1 MGALILLY
9 FAIGMLY
16 CVSVFYY
23 LTTSRLDEFKNA
35 LNSANS
41 KRMKHRV
48 IILSMI
54 IVVLFWPKFLIENII

>member
-1 MGALILLY
+1 MKTLILLY

-16 CVSVFYY
+16 CVAVFNY
-23 LTTSRLDEFKNA
+23 LTTSKLDELKRI
-35 LNSANS
+35 LDSASS
-41 KRMKHRV
+41 KRMKYRV